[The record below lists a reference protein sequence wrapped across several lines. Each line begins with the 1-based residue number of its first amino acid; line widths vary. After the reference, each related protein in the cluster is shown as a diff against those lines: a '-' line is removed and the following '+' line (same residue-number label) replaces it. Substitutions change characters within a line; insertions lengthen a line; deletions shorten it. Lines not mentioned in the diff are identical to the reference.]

1 MKNVARRFNLRQML
15 LASVLFGALSGAF
28 GSSGAFT
35 QTAFSQSY
43 GGGTGDC
50 KDWSSGGTY
59 CAATWCYYTIA
70 GGPSSATCKYMRIQ
84 GTGTCPTT
92 TSCKPS

>member
-1 MKNVARRFNLRQML
+1 MKNVIRRLNFKKML
-15 LASVLFGALSGAF
+15 LASILFGALSGAF

-43 GGGTGDC
+43 GGGTGNCRDQLVA
-50 KDWSSGGTY
+50 GGTY

-70 GGPSSATCKYMRIQ
+70 GGPSSATCKYMRTQ
-84 GTGTCPTT
+84 GTGTCPTGI
-92 TSCKPS
+92 SCTP

>member
-1 MKNVARRFNLRQML
+1 MKNVIRGLNLRQML
-15 LASVLFGALSGAF
+15 LASILFGALSGAF

-43 GGGTGDC
+43 GGGVGNC
-50 KDWSSGGTY
+50 KDRQVGDTY

-70 GGPSSATCKYMRIQ
+70 GGPSSATCKYNKLW
-84 GTGTCPTT
+84 GTQSCPTGV
-92 TSCKPS
+92 SCTP

>member
-1 MKNVARRFNLRQML
+1 MKNLIRGCKLRQLL
-15 LASVLFGALSGAF
+15 LASILFGALSGAF

-43 GGGTGDC
+43 GGGVGNC
-50 KDWSSGGTY
+50 RDWSNGPTY

-84 GTGTCPTT
+84 GTGDCPTG
-92 TSCKPS
+92 TSCTP